1 MELKGKLL
9 KCDRC
14 GATVFLKYIRTQDM
28 DGGFSDGYDV
38 YEDKPKGWDHVLNVG
53 LLCPTC
59 YEEYR
64 LWLTEFKNTAPK
76 E

>member
-1 MELKGKLL
+1 MKLKGKLL

-14 GATVFLKYIRTQDM
+14 GATIFLKYLKTNDI
-28 DGGFSDGYDV
+28 DGGYDSYDV
-38 YEDKPKGWDHVLNVG
+38 YEDEPKGWNHIHDVG
-53 LLCPTC
+53 DVCPTC

-64 LWLTEFKNTAPK
+64 LWLAEFKGTAPK